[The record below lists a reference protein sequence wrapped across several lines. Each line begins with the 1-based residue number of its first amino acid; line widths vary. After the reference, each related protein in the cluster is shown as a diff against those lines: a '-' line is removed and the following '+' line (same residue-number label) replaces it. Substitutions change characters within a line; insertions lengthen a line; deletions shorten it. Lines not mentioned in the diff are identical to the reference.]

1 MFVRFIRDDQGQ
13 DLIEYLLL
21 GSFIAI
27 VALVGATYLGTQ
39 LNNWYDKM
47 GQWVSSAAQSIPSGA
62 VQARGIGASVGP
74 RSVGQDTLAPL
85 SSRPQPAVHVLI
97 SRFDARPEIE
107 GKVLL

>member
-1 MFVRFIRDDQGQ
+1 MLVRFIRDDQGQ

-47 GQWVSSAAQSIPSGA
+47 GDWVSSASAGIPTGS
-62 VQARGIGASVGP
+62 
-74 RSVGQDTLAPL
+74 
-85 SSRPQPAVHVLI
+85 
-97 SRFDARPEIE
+97 
-107 GKVLL
+107 